1 LTLAVN
7 ILTPVVN
14 IREHCVWREP
24 DKSAL
29 AEHLRGVVER
39 RLIDP
44 LEILLERPLT
54 VTPVRDHIARKAECW
69 ATDLLGDDEPV
80 AVATAARLIA
90 ALYPS
95 DGPFD
100 PPAEWWRTPLG
111 QVVVARVGHPFAE
124 AVPYSVAGA
133 MLGVTRQFVHNLVSR
148 GRLDRHPDGGVTV
161 ASVRARLLRYRDG
174 GPHTEDG
181 PWT

>member
-7 ILTPVVN
+7 ILTVGVN
-14 IREHCVWREP
+14 ISEGGVWDKP

-29 AEHLRGVVER
+29 AEHLRDVVGR

-44 LEILLERPLT
+44 LEILLERPHV
-54 VTPVRDHIARKAECW
+54 VTPVRHHVARQAECW
-69 ATDLLGDDEPV
+69 ATDLLGDDKPV
-80 AVATAARLIA
+80 AVATAARLVA

-161 ASVRARLLRYRDG
+161 ASVRARLLGHRDG
-174 GPHTEDG
+174 GPHTEDR